1 MIQTIYALNKQGRRI
16 RLGSVYN
23 KRRTGGSSPGEQ
35 LQSKRLTLVY
45 KRRTG
50 GGGTANDESRWRGL
64 WLNHMAAHLL
74 VPLFLFPE
82 VTQWI
87 GAIKQS
93 LEGSSDHKQNKT
105 KQPYGRT
112 SVGSVAFVLQI
123 DKGKNQG
130 KRDLIQVLG
139 QPCINIGWTV
149 SFSWQFS
156 ISTAQIKCS

>member
-93 LEGSSDHKQNKT
+93 LE
-105 KQPYGRT
+105 
-112 SVGSVAFVLQI
+112 
-123 DKGKNQG
+123 
-130 KRDLIQVLG
+130 
-139 QPCINIGWTV
+139 
-149 SFSWQFS
+149 
-156 ISTAQIKCS
+156 